1 MWEWTT
7 CAQNILNFQQN
18 WGFSAKTWTFP
29 KILRRAQWISQNIAL
44 KSSKFPLFKLQTSLL
59 INFGG
64 FGPGSMYGWT
74 AAFISIFWWGQVF
87 WFLEKYLQLSCR
99 YTWCD
104 RDSEEDCSAA
114 SGVQEP
120 ATQLTHIFLIFCH
133 RANLSQNKYW
143 KTHQGNLQPRLW
155 WRRLRCLKSPNS
167 WF

>member
-64 FGPGSMYGWT
+64 FGPG
-74 AAFISIFWWGQVF
+74 FNVR
-87 WFLEKYLQLSCR
+87 L
-99 YTWCD
+99 
-104 RDSEEDCSAA
+104 DCSIHFNILGGYFDF
-114 SGVQEP
+114 S
-120 ATQLTHIFLIFCH
+120 
-133 RANLSQNKYW
+133 NSQYSSS
-143 KTHQGNLQPRLW
+143 RS
-155 WRRLRCLKSPNS
+155 SPNRKARTS
-167 WF
+167 QQRKSTFDLCKKIQIHHLFLDRVAKCQIFYMEQIFQTEFYPKKSA